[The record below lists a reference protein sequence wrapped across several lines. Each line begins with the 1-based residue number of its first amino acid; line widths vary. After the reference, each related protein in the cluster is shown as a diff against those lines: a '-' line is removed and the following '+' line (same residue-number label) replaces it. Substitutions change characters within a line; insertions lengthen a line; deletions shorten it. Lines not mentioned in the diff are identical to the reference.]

1 MENTRK
7 LTLEDI
13 RRCSEELRSWNR
25 WGQDDEVGTLNL
37 ATPEKVVEAAKLIT
51 KGETFAL
58 AINFDANGPQ
68 WGGLGRFNPVHAMT
82 ATGIDATHGVQ
93 DDMKIR
99 YAEDLLALPIHAAT
113 HWDSL
118 SHIFYDTYQWNGHL
132 AELVTAKGALKNGIE
147 KVKDRMVGRGVLLD
161 IARYKGVEALDD
173 GYAITNED
181 LYRCAENQNLKV
193 ESGDFLLVRTGQ
205 LGERLRAGEWGG
217 YAGGDAPGLAFETLR
232 WLHEHEV
239 AAVAS
244 DTWGVEVRP
253 NETDEA
259 YQPWHWVAIPNMGLS
274 VGEMFYLEELAEGC
288 AGDGSYE
295 FFFIAPPLP
304 IPGGSGS
311 PVNPIAIK

>member
-1 MENTRK
+1 MENTKK
-7 LTLEDI
+7 LTLEEI

-118 SHIFYDTYQWNGHL
+118 SHIFYDTYQWNGHP
-132 AELVTAKGALKNGIE
+132 AELVTAKGAQKNGIE
-147 KVKDRMVGRGVLLD
+147 RVKDRMVGRGVLLD

-173 GYAITNED
+173 GYAISNAD
-181 LYRCAENQNLKV
+181 LDGCAAKQGVAIRK
-193 ESGDFLLVRTGQ
+193 GDFVIVRTGHQ
-205 LGERLRAGEWGG
+205 ERCLKKKDWSG
-217 YAGGDAPGLAFETLR
+217 YAGGDSPGFAFETCYWIR
-232 WLHEHEV
+232 EKDI
-239 AAVAS
+239 AAICS
-244 DTWGVEVRP
+244 DTWGCEVR
-253 NETDEA
+253 
-259 YQPWHWVAIPNMGLS
+259 
-274 VGEMFYLEELAEGC
+274 
-288 AGDGSYE
+288 
-295 FFFIAPPLP
+295 
-304 IPGGSGS
+304 
-311 PVNPIAIK
+311 